1 MTKMTPRER
10 FLAAVHGRKVDRI
23 PTTAWVHF
31 LSDHLTGEETAR
43 LHERFLKTY
52 RWDLAKVMSD
62 YRYPVPD
69 SLRDLQDPASLR
81 AFEPVRLDHPAFAQQ
96 LDCLARLRAAMGSDF
111 PLLETG
117 FDPYQSIV
125 RNVGRDQQEHLW
137 RHRAEALRALETVTE
152 SIRDYLGELKRIGV
166 DGFFYSINSAI
177 PEGFPRGSRREVYDT
192 FLRPFDLEV
201 LAAAE
206 GMVRVLHVHGTG
218 VDLDRIDG
226 YPFEVLSLSDRS
238 PNNPTLRALRERTDR
253 CLMGGI
259 DESGFPDMSLGM
271 LARQVDDAVEQAGRE
286 GFILA
291 PGCALPSFSPRRS
304 LQFLREYA
312 DRI

>member
-1 MTKMTPRER
+1 MTPRER
-10 FLAAVHGRKVDRI
+10 FLAAVHGRRVDRI

-31 LSDHLTGEETAR
+31 LSDHLSGEETAR
-43 LHERFLKTY
+43 LHERFLATY

-62 YRYPVPD
+62 YRYPVPAGLRD
-69 SLRDLQDPASLR
+69 VEDASSLRGFAVVPI
-81 AFEPVRLDHPAFAQQ
+81 DHPAFAQQ
-96 LDCLARLRAAMGSDF
+96 LDCLRRLRAAMGPEF

-125 RNVGRDQQEHLW
+125 RNIGRDQQDNLW
-137 RHRAEALRALETVTE
+137 RHRTETLRAIETVCE
-152 SIRDYLGELKRIGV
+152 SIRGYVGELKRIGV

-177 PEGFPRGSRREVYDT
+177 PEGFPRGSSREVYDT
-192 FLRPFDLEV
+192 FMRPFDLEV

-206 GMVRVLHVHGTG
+206 GLVRVLHVHGNG
-218 VDLDRIDG
+218 VDLDRIAG

-238 PNNPTLRALRERTDR
+238 PDNPALSELRRRFDA

-259 DESGFPDMSLGM
+259 DEAAFPDMSLPT
-271 LARQVDDAVEQAGRE
+271 LARQIDDAVEQAGRE

-291 PGCALPSFSPRRS
+291 PGCALPSFSPRRT
-304 LQFLREYA
+304 LAFLREYA
-312 DRI
+312 DRL